1 MVPKKAFDEL
11 VAGLLSI
18 CGEKI
23 SAIILYGSVARGTAE
38 PDSDVDIALLLNEE
52 FTREE
57 WDKIDGFSADMDLE
71 YNTVFSLV
79 DIIADHFQKWLK
91 AMPFYQNIEKE
102 GIVLWKAA

>member
-1 MVPKKAFDEL
+1 MIPKKAFDEL

-18 CGEKI
+18 GGKKI

-57 WDKIDGFSADMDLE
+57 WNKVDCFSADMDLA

-79 DIIADHFQKWLK
+79 DITNAHFQTWLK

>member
-1 MVPKKAFDEL
+1 MIPKKAFDEL

-18 CGEKI
+18 GGEKI

-52 FTREE
+52 FTKEE
-57 WDKIDGFSADMDLE
+57 WDKMVGFSADMDLE

-79 DIIADHFQKWLK
+79 HITTEHFQKWLK

-102 GIVLWKAA
+102 GIILWKAA